1 MLFDLDKY
9 LTPVW
14 KGDTVYDESVMIVEN
29 RDGSMDP
36 VSLLYPATQVI
47 SVMNCQLTVR
57 YEESKDYY
65 LKDGKLVIIP
75 DGRIYR
81 FRYDEYYPL
90 TDENKDVFGIKDDRF
105 VLWKESDYFHQRQ
118 VAVTYRHETDNSI
131 PIPVYQGGSLKKT
144 VRKLKDKENI
154 NILFYGDSIT
164 FGWNSSGMS
173 DSAPFL
179 PTWGMLTC
187 MGLLKAYGYDRIIKD
202 GEEIAGEKGSIR
214 YINTAVSGTNVK
226 WGEAN
231 AKALVSDKHP
241 DLVFIAFGMNNAGMD
256 PEAVKEITGSI
267 MNIAR
272 EGNNECEFILVTTTL
287 PNPEIIHCMGH
298 RELFIPK
305 MQELAAEK
313 PGTCVCDMTTMH
325 KAFLMRKPY
334 CHMTGND
341 VNHPNDF
348 LIRVHAQVMLAA
360 LVNGDHYSKQNRK

>member
-1 MLFDLDKY
+1 MLFNLDKY
-9 LTPVW
+9 LSPVW

-36 VSLLYPATQVI
+36 VFLLYPATHVL
-47 SVMNCQLTVR
+47 SVTDCQFTKR
-57 YEESKDYY
+57 YEDGKDYY

-75 DGRIYR
+75 DGGIYR
-81 FRYDEYYPL
+81 FRYNEYYPL
-90 TDENKDVFGIKDDRF
+90 TNENKDVFGIKDDRF
-105 VLWKESDYFHQRQ
+105 VLWKEGDYFHRRQ
-118 VAVTYRHETDNSI
+118 IAVTYRHETDDSL
-131 PIPVYQGGSLKKT
+131 PVPVYKGGALKKT
-144 VRKLKDKENI
+144 VRKLENKENI

-202 GEEIAGEKGSIR
+202 GEDTDGTKGSIR

-241 DLVFIAFGMNNAGMD
+241 DLVFIAFGMNNPGMD
-256 PEAVKEITGSI
+256 PETVKEMTGSI
-267 MNIAR
+267 MDITKK
-272 EGNNECEFILVTTTL
+272 GNRDCEFILVTTTL

-305 MQELAAEK
+305 MQELAAEV

-325 KAFLMRKPY
+325 KAFLVRKPY

-360 LVNGDHYSKQNRK
+360 LVRGDH